1 MNYKESD
8 NFFSNWFPKIENCG
22 IKVPR
27 SIIIPIEDKEFFEH
41 MYMEH
46 VEQDLKYFLNF
57 SKTVV
62 MQKIKEARLG
72 LLFLKN
78 SVFSN
83 KFDARTCMPMND
95 YVSVAQAIAGINY
108 GALMVD
114 SGGENEIIVRERIW
128 TDLGEI
134 PTIYNGLPLQP
145 EFRVFYDF
153 DTRKVLYSANYWD
166 YDYVYPHLYDATDK
180 IVFASQREKLDRI
193 FAEKHEDVENLVS
206 DHMTNVDGLS
216 GQWSVDILLDC
227 KGEYWLIDMA
237 VAQRSAYWHELEA
250 DKKAQEE
257 KYKSF
262 VLSEDDIIVKKEDA
276 ET

>member
-1 MNYKESD
+1 MSYKESD
-8 NFFSNWFPKIENCG
+8 NYFSNWFPKVENCG

-27 SIIIPIEDKEFFEH
+27 SIIIPVDDKEFFEH

-46 VEQDLKYFLNF
+46 VEQDLEYFLNF

-62 MQKIKEARLG
+62 MPKIKEARFG
-72 LLFLKN
+72 LLFLKY

-83 KFDARTCMPMND
+83 KFDARTCMPMNN

-108 GALMVD
+108 GALMVE

-128 TDLGEI
+128 TDSSEI

-153 DTRKVLYSANYWD
+153 DAKKVLYSVNYWQ

-180 IVFASQREKLDRI
+180 IVFANQREKLDRI
-193 FAEKHEDVENLVS
+193 FDEKHEEVEKLVA
-206 DHMTNVDGLS
+206 DHMPNVEGLS
-216 GQWSVDILLDC
+216 GRWSVDILLDC
-227 KGEYWLIDMA
+227 KGTYWLIDME
-237 VAQRSAYWHELEA
+237 VAQRSAYWHEVEDA
-250 DKKAQEE
+250 RKAEEE
-257 KYKSF
+257 KYRSF
-262 VLSEDDIIVKKEDA
+262 ALNAEDIIMERK
-276 ET
+276 